1 MIASEA
7 EDTASNEASATSH
20 PSQSES
26 FRSDSE
32 ALTQL
37 ECRIQQMS
45 SWAAT
50 VGKTVNSLVEQVA
63 ILAQQASAEASGRD
77 ETMLCYRPTIEQL
90 CHLFSALAEWQAAA
104 PVLIKAHSAAFNTR
118 DQSGRV
124 EYDYAS
130 PGDVS
135 QLARTAGKHGLSHF
149 HVFTPSA
156 VRTYLVHKEGGYFY
170 ADVPIMIRDNAALSP
185 VQRWSAATTA
195 ARRLG
200 ILAVM
205 GILPDDADDAGN
217 PRAADSSRRIARTTS
232 LQPPARPRPLPP
244 ENVRHISS
252 NSQPEGA

>member
-7 EDTASNEASATSH
+7 EDIASDEASATSR
-20 PSQSES
+20 PSQIE
-26 FRSDSE
+26 DSE

-37 ECRIQQMS
+37 ESRIQQMS

-50 VGKTVNSLVEQVA
+50 VGKTVNSLVDQVA
-63 ILAQQASAEASGRD
+63 ILAQQASAEAPGRD
-77 ETMLCYRPTIEQL
+77 ETMLCYRPTPEQL
-90 CHLFSALAEWQAAA
+90 CELFSALAEWQAAA

-156 VRTYLVHKEGGYFY
+156 VRTYLVHKGGGYFY

-217 PRAADSSRRIARTTS
+217 PRAADSSRRGARTTS